1 MGADSH
7 VRPIADWSPRV
18 QIGEEMRAAQREA
31 EIRIM
36 GVSEFDLTAQ
46 KRRNQECEQ
55 ASRVAITQV
64 FDEINMARTDN
75 GIKMRETRAKNT
87 ETLRTVAEQELKRL
101 QTLNE
106 TVKKEQELSATRL
119 KMKLETTQKQMT
131 LEYVAGRTVLF
142 NEFKKAAAV
151 TANMQEN
158 TATIVEELRNKYES
172 TRDLERQLAKI

>member
-1 MGADSH
+1 
-7 VRPIADWSPRV
+7 
-18 QIGEEMRAAQREA
+18 
-31 EIRIM
+31 
-36 GVSEFDLTAQ
+36 
-46 KRRNQECEQ
+46 
-55 ASRVAITQV
+55 
-64 FDEINMARTDN
+64 MARTDN